1 MDLGDLGRRQI
12 VAGIAQHYEPEKLIG
27 LKVVVVT
34 NLKPARLMGEESK
47 GMLLAA
53 KDGQKLTVLTVHR
66 DVEPGAKIS

>member
-1 MDLGDLGRRQI
+1 
-12 VAGIAQHYEPEKLIG
+12 
-27 LKVVVVT
+27 VVVT